1 MMYSE
6 FLTLSG
12 KTENYISYI
21 EYTNEI
27 EPIYTDCELSKADF
41 IKLMDTAFSMIVH
54 PAVEKAI
61 NSLASNWKYCLAFES
76 RHNDN
81 PEVAKTAQAAR
92 ERVEKVDRA
101 ARKAAY
107 EYMKVFSKL

>member
-6 FLTLSG
+6 FLTLTS
-12 KTENYISYI
+12 KTENYISFT

-41 IKLMDTAFSMIVH
+41 INLMNEAFEKIVY
-54 PAVEKAI
+54 PAVEKKI
-61 NSLASNWKYCLAFES
+61 CNLPSNLKYCLACEGE
-76 RHNDN
+76 HDN
-81 PEVAKTAQAAR
+81 PEVTKTAQAAR

-101 ARKAAY
+101 ARKIAY
-107 EYMKVFSKL
+107 EYMKVFSQL

>member
-1 MMYSE
+1 MMYNE

-12 KTENYISYI
+12 KTENYISYT

-41 IKLMDTAFSMIVH
+41 LNLMNEAFEKIVY

-61 NSLASNWKYCLAFES
+61 
-76 RHNDN
+76 HNLPIETKEAYINHEISID
-81 PEVAKTAQAAR
+81 EQIG
-92 ERVEKVDRA
+92 KVDRA
-101 ARKAAY
+101 ARKVAY

>member
-6 FLTLSG
+6 FLELSN
-12 KTENYISYI
+12 KTENYISYT

-41 IKLMDTAFSMIVH
+41 IKLMNEAFEKIVY
-54 PAVEKAI
+54 PAVEKKI
-61 NSLASNWKYCLAFES
+61 HKLPSNFKYCLAFES
-76 RHNDN
+76 KYDNN
-81 PEVAKTAQAAR
+81 PEVTRTAQVAR
-92 ERVEKVDRA
+92 ERVEKIDRA

-107 EYMKVFSKL
+107 EYMKVFSQL

>member
-12 KTENYISYI
+12 KTENYISYT

-41 IKLMDTAFSMIVH
+41 IKLMDEAFEKVVY

-61 NSLASNWKYCLAFES
+61 
-76 RHNDN
+76 HNQSMNIIEAYINHKISID
-81 PEVAKTAQAAR
+81 EQIG
-92 ERVEKVDRA
+92 KVDRA
-101 ARKAAY
+101 ARKIAY
-107 EYMKVFSKL
+107 KYMKVFSKL

>member
-12 KTENYISYI
+12 KTENYISYT

-27 EPIYTDCELSKADF
+27 EPIYTDCELSKPDF
-41 IKLMDTAFSMIVH
+41 INLMNESFEKIVY

-61 NSLASNWKYCLAFES
+61 
-76 RHNDN
+76 HNLSMNIKEAYINHKISID
-81 PEVAKTAQAAR
+81 EQIG
-92 ERVEKVDRA
+92 KVDRA
-101 ARKAAY
+101 ARKLAY

>member
-12 KTENYISYI
+12 KTENYISYT

-41 IKLMDTAFSMIVH
+41 INLINEAFEKIVH
-54 PAVEKAI
+54 PAIEKSIHNLSIHTKEAYI
-61 NSLASNWKYCLAFES
+61 NHEISIDE
-76 RHNDN
+76 
-81 PEVAKTAQAAR
+81 QIG
-92 ERVEKVDRA
+92 KVDRA
-101 ARKAAY
+101 ARRAAY

>member
-12 KTENYISYI
+12 KTENYISYT

-41 IKLMDTAFSMIVH
+41 IKLMDEAFEKIVY

-61 NSLASNWKYCLAFES
+61 
-76 RHNDN
+76 HNLSMNIKEAYINHKISID
-81 PEVAKTAQAAR
+81 EQIG
-92 ERVEKVDRA
+92 KVDRA
-101 ARKAAY
+101 ARKIAY

>member
-1 MMYSE
+1 MYSE

-12 KTENYISYI
+12 KTENYISYT

-41 IKLMDTAFSMIVH
+41 LSLMDKAFSMIVY

-61 NSLASNWKYCLAFES
+61 HNLSIDTKIAFINHEIS
-76 RHNDN
+76 ID
-81 PEVAKTAQAAR
+81 EQIG
-92 ERVEKVDRA
+92 KVDRA

-107 EYMKVFSKL
+107 EYMKVFSQL

>member
-6 FLTLSG
+6 FLELSG
-12 KTENYISYI
+12 KTENYISYT

-41 IKLMDTAFSMIVH
+41 IKLMDTAFSMIVY

-61 NSLASNWKYCLAFES
+61 HNLAADIKEAYINHEISIDEQIGKI
-76 RHNDN
+76 
-81 PEVAKTAQAAR
+81 
-92 ERVEKVDRA
+92 DRA

-107 EYMKVFSKL
+107 EYMKVFSQL

>member
-1 MMYSE
+1 MMYNE

-12 KTENYISYI
+12 KTENYISYT

-41 IKLMDTAFSMIVH
+41 INLMNEAFEKIVY

-61 NSLASNWKYCLAFES
+61 HNLATDIKEAYINHEISIDE
-76 RHNDN
+76 
-81 PEVAKTAQAAR
+81 QIG
-92 ERVEKVDRA
+92 KVDRA
-101 ARKAAY
+101 ARKIAY
-107 EYMKVFSKL
+107 EYMKLYSQF